1 MKKLS
6 VGVVGMGIVGSGTVS
21 ILIKERER
29 FIQQFGVDIELVAIA
44 DVRDGLAEKYSLP
57 SALFTK
63 DYRNLL
69 LNKDINVIVELVG
82 GTTVAADIV
91 KGALKAGKH
100 VVTANKALLA
110 DQGDE
115 LFKLAEENGCV
126 IGFEASVCGGIP
138 VIRALKEGLSANNI
152 ISLFGILNGTAN
164 FILTKMRFE
173 NKSFAEALKEA
184 QRLGFAEAD
193 PTYDV
198 EGLDAANKLAILAS
212 LAFGQFY
219 HWKDVYVEGITQITD
234 LDISYAREMGFVI
247 KLLGVARKTASGIPA
262 LSVAPTLIPE
272 DEIIAEVN
280 HEYNGVFIEG
290 DSVGHTLYTG
300 KGAGSLPTGSAVV
313 SDIVHIASYGS
324 LEKDHYKMYYRGGR
338 GKVLPVDQHLA
349 EYYLRLTV
357 VDAPG
362 VMAKIS
368 GELGSRSISIAMLMQ
383 KQSTSDGNAVVVIRT
398 HRTTYKQITDA
409 VDSISA
415 LDIIK
420 TPVVKFRIIRDLY
433 HE

>member
-1 MKKLS
+1 MKKIS
-6 VGVVGMGIVGSGTVS
+6 VGIIGMGIVGSGTAK
-21 ILIKERER
+21 ILLKERER
-29 FIQQFGVDIELVAIA
+29 ISKQYNVDIEVAAIA
-44 DVRDGLAEKYSLP
+44 DVRDGLAAQYSLP
-57 SALFTK
+57 ESLFVK
-63 DYRNLL
+63 DYKELIKR
-69 LNKDINVIVELVG
+69 KDIDIIVELVG
-82 GTTVAADIV
+82 GTTIASEMV
-91 KGALKAGKH
+91 KAALKAGKH

-115 LFKLAEENGCV
+115 LFKLAADNGCV

-138 VIRALKEGLSANNI
+138 VIRALKEGLAANNI

-173 NKSFAEALKEA
+173 NRSFSDALKEA

-193 PTYDV
+193 PTYDI
-198 EGLDAANKLAILAS
+198 EGIDAANKLAILAS
-212 LAFGQFY
+212 LAFGRFY
-219 HWKDVYVEGITQITD
+219 HWKDVHVEGITQITD
-234 LDISYAREMGFVI
+234 LDIAYAREMGFVI
-247 KLLGVARKTASGIPA
+247 KLLGVARLTAQGIPA

-313 SDIVHIASYGS
+313 SDIVHIASYGEM
-324 LEKDHYKMYYRGGR
+324 EKDHYKMYHVGGR
-338 GKVLPVDQHLA
+338 GKVLPIDEHEA

-357 VDAPG
+357 VDKPG

-368 GELGSRSISIAMLMQ
+368 GALGDKSISIAMLMQ
-383 KQSTSDGNAVVVIRT
+383 KQVTTDGALVVIRT
-398 HRTTYKQITDA
+398 HRTSYKQIRSA
-409 VDSISA
+409 VESISQ
-415 LDIIK
+415 LDIIR